1 MFIGV
6 YRKNDPLNTLP
17 EERIS
22 ELISEG
28 IKQGANVFF
37 FDASSIDMEQELLH
51 GTFHEGNAW
60 VQRNVSLPDVVL
72 NEAPEPVN
80 NRPECENWLRRRVPF
95 TTFLIH
101 GKYDIQKKLDPLF
114 KDHLIPTERLQ
125 DFDQFLALLD
135 VYEEVLVKPDQ
146 GRRGNSIFTVK
157 KIHDRYVWRQ
167 QNEAIW
173 LDYSGLQEV
182 LQEKLAQGS
191 YIVQP
196 YLPCLTEMGEVVD
209 FRIHIQRD
217 GTGRWA
223 LTKMYART
231 GITDSIISNISKGGR
246 IEDAADML
254 YRLFP
259 VQSDQL
265 RDEMEGLA
273 NRMAEEINRSYSFL
287 IDELGMDFIVTPTAQ
302 ILFLE
307 ANISPQTRFHEQA
320 RAARAI
326 EYAQYVAKAGQ
337 IAPHPVIAML
347 TNDPSDKQLAAACAY
362 SAKWNDAAFY
372 YFAPHDVHAELRYI
386 KGYVLEDGEWEARY
400 CPFPDVVY
408 DRLKARGNANYSY
421 VYEALRHVPFTD
433 ERIGGSFS
441 KKKSYE
447 MLEDNAQLASHLIP
461 YTAVENVQ
469 EILAFIDTYGTSIIK
484 PSIGSFGNGII
495 VVQREQEGFAVKAHE
510 HIHKVNDEEFGKLI
524 SMLAAKKGFIIQKF
538 IRSETRNRLPFHI
551 RLHLVRNGRG
561 KWSFISAFPFLST
574 QSEHK
579 VVNHAGSLR
588 AFTTWDWLS
597 RHEFPQKKE
606 VMLTR
611 LEQMAIMTANHIA
624 DHVKERICELG
635 IDVGIDSSGEIW
647 IFEVNMNKIGS
658 THREFEVAQHMIP
671 FALSLR

>member
-1 MFIGV
+1 M
-6 YRKNDPLNTLP
+6 
-17 EERIS
+17 
-22 ELISEG
+22 ISEG
-28 IKQGANVFF
+28 MKKGANVFF

-51 GTFHEGNAW
+51 GTFREGNAW
-60 VQRNVSLPDVVL
+60 VQRKVPLPDVVL

-101 GKYDIQKKLDPLF
+101 GKYDIQKKLVPLF
-114 KDHLIPTERLQ
+114 KDHLIPTERFQ
-125 DFDQFLALLD
+125 NPDQFLAFLD
-135 VYEEVLVKPDQ
+135 AHEEVLVKPDQ
-146 GRRGNSIFTVK
+146 GSRGNSIFTVSQ
-157 KIHDRYVWRQ
+157 INDRYVWRQ

-173 LDYSGLQEV
+173 LDYSGLQEL
-182 LQEKLAQGS
+182 LQEKLVQGS
-191 YIVQP
+191 YIIQP
-196 YLPCLTEMGEVVD
+196 YLPYLTGMEKVVD

-231 GITDSIISNISKGGR
+231 GITDSIISNISKGGLM
-246 IEDAADML
+246 EDAADML
-254 YRLFP
+254 CRLFP
-259 VQSDQL
+259 VQADRL
-265 RDEMEGLA
+265 RSEMKRLA
-273 NRMAEEINRSYSFL
+273 IRMAEAINRSYSFL
-287 IDELGMDFIVTPTAQ
+287 IDELGMDFIVTPAGQ

-320 RAARAI
+320 RATRAI

-337 IAPHPVIAML
+337 ITSHPVIAML
-347 TNDPSDKQLAAACAY
+347 TNDPSDKQLATACAY

-408 DRLKARGNANYSY
+408 DRLKARGDRKYSY

-433 ERIGGSFS
+433 ERNGGSFS

-447 MLEDNAQLASHLIP
+447 MLKDNAMLASHLIP
-461 YTAVENVQ
+461 YAAVENVQ

-484 PSIGSFGNGII
+484 PSIGSFGIGII
-495 VVQREQEGFAVKAHE
+495 VVQREQEAFVVKSDE
-510 HIHKVNDEEFGKLI
+510 HVHIMKDEEFGQLI
-524 SMLAAKKGFIIQKF
+524 SMLVAKKGYIIQKF
-538 IRSETRNRLPFHI
+538 IRSETRNGLPYHI
-551 RLHLVRNGRG
+551 RLHLVRNGSG
-561 KWSFISAFPFLST
+561 KWSFISVFPFLST

-597 RHEFPQKKE
+597 RYEFPQKEE
-606 VMLTR
+606 VMLKR

-635 IDVGIDSSGEIW
+635 IDVGIDSSGKIW
-647 IFEVNMNKIGS
+647 IFEINMNKIGS

-671 FALSLR
+671 FTLSLR

>member
-1 MFIGV
+1 M
-6 YRKNDPLNTLP
+6 P
-17 EERIS
+17 
-22 ELISEG
+22 
-28 IKQGANVFF
+28 
-37 FDASSIDMEQELLH
+37 
-51 GTFHEGNAW
+51 
-60 VQRNVSLPDVVL
+60 
-72 NEAPEPVN
+72 
-80 NRPECENWLRRRVPF
+80 
-95 TTFLIH
+95 
-101 GKYDIQKKLDPLF
+101 
-114 KDHLIPTERLQ
+114 
-125 DFDQFLALLD
+125 
-135 VYEEVLVKPDQ
+135 
-146 GRRGNSIFTVK
+146 
-157 KIHDRYVWRQ
+157 
-167 QNEAIW
+167 
-173 LDYSGLQEV
+173 
-182 LQEKLAQGS
+182 
-191 YIVQP
+191 
-196 YLPCLTEMGEVVD
+196 
-209 FRIHIQRD
+209 
-217 GTGRWA
+217 
-223 LTKMYART
+223 
-231 GITDSIISNISKGGR
+231 
-246 IEDAADML
+246 

-259 VQSDQL
+259 VQADQL
-265 RDEMEGLA
+265 RIEMKRLA
-273 NRMAEEINRSYSFL
+273 IRMAEAVNQSYSFL
-287 IDELGMDFIVTPTAQ
+287 IDELGMDFIVTPAGQ

-362 SAKWNDAAFY
+362 SAKWNDTAFY

-386 KGYVLEDGEWEARY
+386 KGYVLKDGQWEARY

-408 DRLKARGNANYSY
+408 DRLKARGNANYSF
-421 VYEALRHVPFTD
+421 VYEALRHLPFTD
-433 ERIGGSFS
+433 ERDGGSFS

-447 MLEDNAQLASHLIP
+447 MLEDNTKLASHLIP
-461 YTAVENVQ
+461 YTAVESVE
-469 EILAFIDTYGTSIIK
+469 EILAFIETYGTSIIK

-510 HIHKVNDEEFGKLI
+510 HVHIMKDEEFGQLI

-538 IRSETRNRLPFHI
+538 IRSETRNGLPFHI
-551 RLHLVRNGRG
+551 RLHLVRNGSGR
-561 KWSFISAFPFLST
+561 WSFISAFPFLST

-588 AFTTWDWLS
+588 AFTTWNWLS
-597 RHEFPQKKE
+597 RHEFPQKEE

-635 IDVGIDSSGEIW
+635 IDVGIDSSGQIW